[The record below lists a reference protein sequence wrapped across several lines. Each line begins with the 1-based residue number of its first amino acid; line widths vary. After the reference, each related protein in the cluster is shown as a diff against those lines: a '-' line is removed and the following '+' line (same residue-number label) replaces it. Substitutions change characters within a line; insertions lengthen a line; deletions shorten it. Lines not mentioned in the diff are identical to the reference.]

1 MPHSPVLASGR
12 AAPPSRPRIDR
23 REDPTLF
30 GRRTECARLDAL
42 LKAMRDGR
50 SDVLVVLG
58 EAGVGKTA
66 LLDHALRTGADAR
79 ILRVAGVESEVD
91 LPYAALHQLCLPLL
105 DGVDRLPTPQAEA
118 LATVFGLRNGDAPSP
133 FLVGLGVLNL
143 LAEAG
148 RGQPLLCVVDDAHWL
163 DDASAQVVAFVAR
176 RLRAEAVL
184 MLIATREPVASM
196 RGLGELTVQGLDPDA
211 AQQLLD
217 SVVRWPLDGGVRSA
231 ILAEARGNPLAL
243 RELSLA
249 SPDRLAGGFGLL
261 EAAALSARIE
271 ESFRRRT
278 AELPADSRELL
289 LLAAAD
295 SAGDPVLIWRA
306 AAALGLSPRAGSAAE
321 AAELIT
327 IGVRVAFRHPLVR
340 SAVYRAAT
348 ADARRRVH
356 RALAGAMSQEAD
368 QDRRA
373 WHLAHA
379 TEHHDEAVAAE
390 LEASADRA
398 QSRGGLAAAAAF
410 LERAAELTADPAL
423 RAERELAAA
432 RDKYH
437 AGAPEGARALL
448 DRVES
453 GPHDELR
460 SAHVGQLR
468 GYLAFAAGDT
478 AQAPGLLLD
487 TAQRLERLDPVLSR
501 ETYLDSITYALLA
514 GRYADSATV
523 SRVAVAAATAPPPG
537 RPPRPQD
544 LLLDAY
550 AVLFTEGHAKGTPL
564 VRRALDAFRHDG
576 LSLEEGTRWL
586 VVATH
591 GAYEVWDDE
600 AWEALTELN
609 VRSTRANGA
618 LTMLPVV
625 LTQRIAAHLH
635 AGQFRAAADLL
646 EESEVVAEATGIARP
661 AYDAAAVAAWRGQ
674 ARARDLIRAAEST
687 AVERGE
693 GLGVTLINYTNAVLH
708 NGLGRFAE
716 ARDAAASAA
725 ANPAE
730 TAFASWALSE
740 LVEAAVRC
748 GDRALAERAV
758 ERLVRTTTPSATE
771 WSLGTEARSRALIS
785 EGSAADGLYR
795 EAIDRLGRS
804 RGAVALA
811 RAHLLHGEWLRRQGR
826 QPDARGQL
834 SAAHDMFVEIGAE
847 AFAERTRRELAEC
860 GVSVSPPAAQRAVEL
875 TEQESRIARRARDGR
890 SNAEI
895 GAELFLSARTVEW
908 HLRKVFTKLGI
919 GSRREL
925 RTVLP

>member
-1 MPHSPVLASGR
+1 MLLGR
-12 AAPPSRPRIDR
+12 GA
-23 REDPTLF
+23 
-30 GRRTECARLDAL
+30 ECARLDAL
-42 LKAMRDGR
+42 LRAMRDGR
-50 SDVLVVLG
+50 SDALVVLG

-79 ILRVAGVESEVD
+79 ILRVAGVESEVE

-105 DGVDRLPTPQAEA
+105 DGVDRLPPPQAEA

-148 RGQPLLCVVDDAHWL
+148 RGRPLLCVVDDAHWL

-184 MLIATREPVASM
+184 LLIAAREPITSM
-196 RGLGELTVQGLDPDA
+196 RGLSELTVQGLDTDA
-211 AQQLLD
+211 AQKLLD
-217 SVVRWPLDGGVRSA
+217 SVVRWPLDGAVRSA

-249 SPDRLAGGFGLL
+249 SPDRLAGGFGLV
-261 EAAALSARIE
+261 EAAALSTRIE
-271 ESFRRRT
+271 QSFRRRI
-278 AELPADSRELL
+278 AGLPAGSRELM

-295 SAGDPVLIWRA
+295 PVGDPVLIWRA
-306 AAALGLSPRAGSAAE
+306 AAALGLSPQAGSAAE
-321 AAELIT
+321 AAELLT
-327 IGVRVAFRHPLVR
+327 IGVRIVFRHPLVR

-356 RALAGAMSQEAD
+356 RALAEAMSQEAD
-368 QDRRA
+368 QDRRV

-379 TEHHDEAVAAE
+379 TEHHDESVAAE

-398 QSRGGLAAAAAF
+398 QSRGGLAAAAGF
-410 LERAAELTADPAL
+410 LERAAALTADPAL

-432 RDKYH
+432 GSKYH
-437 AGAPEGARALL
+437 AGAPDEARVLL
-448 DRVES
+448 DRAES

-460 SAHVGQLR
+460 SARVGQLR
-468 GYLAFAAGDT
+468 GYLAFATGDT
-478 AQAPGLLLD
+478 ARAPGLLLD
-487 TAQRLERLDPVLSR
+487 TARRFERLDPVLSR
-501 ETYLDSITYALLA
+501 ETYLDTFSYSLLA
-514 GRYADSATV
+514 GRFAAGATV
-523 SRVAVAAATAPPPG
+523 PRVAAAAATAPAPG
-537 RPPRPQD
+537 RPPREQD

-550 AVLFTEGHAKGTPL
+550 AVLFTEGHTEGTPL
-564 VRRALDAFRHDG
+564 MRRALDAIRRDE
-576 LSLEEGTRWL
+576 LTVEEGTRWL
-586 VVATH
+586 VVAAH
-591 GAYEVWDDE
+591 GSWETWDDE
-600 AWEALTELN
+600 AWEALTEQN
-609 VRSTRANGA
+609 VRRTRAAGA
-618 LTMLPVV
+618 LTILPVA

-635 AGQFRAAADLL
+635 AGRFGAAADLL

-661 AYDAAAVAAWRGQ
+661 AYDAAALAAWRGQ
-674 ARARDLIRAAEST
+674 ARAHDLIRAARST
-687 AVERGE
+687 AAERCE
-693 GLGVTLINYTNAVLH
+693 GLGLSLVDYTNAVLH

-716 ARDAAASAA
+716 ARDAAVLAA
-725 ANPAE
+725 ANPEE

-758 ERLVRTTTPSATE
+758 TRLARTTTPSATE
-771 WSLGTEARSRALIS
+771 WSLGTEARSRALVS

-811 RAHLLHGEWLRRQGR
+811 RALLLHGEWLRRQGR
-826 QPDARGQL
+826 EPDARRQL
-834 SAAHDMFVEIGAE
+834 SAAHDAFVEIGAE
-847 AFAERTRRELAEC
+847 AFAERTRRELAAC
-860 GVSVSPPAAQRAVEL
+860 GVPVSPPAARRTVEL